1 MPDRELSIAFLI
13 EENPSLLTPS
23 DGGCFSSSSARSFPI
38 GRSSTAQRAR
48 PWTVNTQVDN
58 FDAVIAS
65 SGSGLLDKI

>member
-13 EENPSLLTPS
+13 EEHPLALDSVGWRMFQWLQ
-23 DGGCFSSSSARSFPI
+23 RSFPI
-38 GRSSTAQRAR
+38 ARWSTERRAR

-65 SGSGLLDKI
+65 PGSGLLDKI